1 MCSRL
6 PVSLPVIGTT
16 LMEEE
21 NKCVVEILFNRVK
34 KERDSKNV
42 NTMLRRVEALLNAL
56 CWICLFHRG

>member
-1 MCSRL
+1 
-6 PVSLPVIGTT
+6 
-16 LMEEE
+16 MEEE